1 MRIVILNT
9 YSWLNKGDA
18 AIVLGTVHALRA
30 IVPEAEIT
38 VVSLTPE
45 IDRPHY
51 AAEKLRVVAGPFG
64 LFYAAHIPA
73 GVRAG
78 RFAVGYLALLGAL
91 LASRL
96 TRRPLPRWWPAGLRE
111 VADAI
116 AEADVAISCG
126 GGFWQDSWGPGVLI
140 HVAQVL
146 AALVSGVPVVCLGQ
160 SVGPFRS
167 ARLRSLVGAVL
178 RRTDAVVLRESESLA
193 TIHAM
198 RIAPERLQSGTDMA
212 FALDRDRPARCVTAP
227 RSGRLRVGVT
237 ARNWSFPHALDR
249 HAAQQRYENALVE
262 ALEHL
267 LAVHDAEIVFLPQVI
282 GPGNDDDRLVERRLA
297 ARLKRPDRVRVIE
310 DDLAPSAL
318 IEMLGEMD
326 MLLATRFHS
335 AIFAMLARVP
345 VVAIAYEHKTT
356 GIMRRMDLGQWIV
369 PIETVSGARLIELI
383 AAQLAQREAVI
394 ATLNVRVAQE
404 RAQALASA
412 AMCRRVARRP
422 ATAGQRAVLV
432 EGTLLED

>member
-1 MRIVILNT
+1 MRIVILNA

-18 AIVLGTVHALRA
+18 AIVLGTVHAVRSLA
-30 IVPEAEIT
+30 PEADIT

-51 AAEKLRVVAGPFG
+51 AAENLRVAAGPFG
-64 LFYAAHIPA
+64 LFYAAGIPA
-73 GVRAG
+73 GTRVW
-78 RFAVGYLALLGAL
+78 RFVGGYLTLLVAL

-96 TRRPLPRWWPAGLRE
+96 TRRSLPRWLPAGPRE
-111 VADAI
+111 VANAI

-126 GGFWQDSWGPGVLI
+126 GGFWQDSWGAGVLI

-146 AALVSGVPVVCLGQ
+146 AALTAGVPVVCLGQ

-178 RRTDAVVLRESESLA
+178 RRTDAVVIRESESLA
-193 TIHAM
+193 TIQAM
-198 RIAPERLQSGTDMA
+198 RIAPERLHLGADMA
-212 FALDRDRPARCVTAP
+212 FALDRDRPARRPMAP
-227 RSGRLRVGVT
+227 RSGRLRIGVT
-237 ARNWSFPHALDR
+237 ARNWAFPHSLDPQ
-249 HAAQQRYENALVE
+249 AAQRRYEDALVE
-262 ALEHL
+262 ALEWL
-267 LAVHDAEIVFLPQVI
+267 LAVRDAEIIFLPQVI
-282 GPGNDDDRLVERRLA
+282 GPGNDDDRIVERRLA
-297 ARLKRPDRVRVIE
+297 ARLKRPDRARVIE
-310 DDLAPSAL
+310 DDLAPSKL

-356 GIMRRMDLGQWIV
+356 GIMRRMDLGRWIV

-383 AAQLAQREAVI
+383 EAQLAQREAVI

-412 AMCRRVARRP
+412 AICRRVARRP
-422 ATAGQRAVLV
+422 AVAGRGTVVV
-432 EGTLLED
+432 E

>member
-18 AIVLGTVHALRA
+18 AIVLGTVRA
-30 IVPEAEIT
+30 VRTVAPEADIT
-38 VVSLTPE
+38 LVSLTPE

-51 AAEKLRVVAGPFG
+51 AAEHLRVVAGPFG
-64 LFYAAHIPA
+64 LCYAAHIPA
-73 GVRAG
+73 GVRG
-78 RFAVGYLALLGAL
+78 RRFVGEYLALLGGL

-96 TRRPLPRWWPAGLRE
+96 ARRPLPRWWPAGLRDL
-111 VADAI
+111 VQAI

-126 GGFWQDSWGPGVLI
+126 GGFWQDSWGAGVLI

-146 AALVSGVPVVCLGQ
+146 AALVAGVPVVCLGQ

-167 ARLRSLVGAVL
+167 ARLRALVGHVL
-178 RRTDAVVLRESESLA
+178 RRTDAVVIRESESLA
-193 TIHAM
+193 TVQAM
-198 RIAPERLQSGTDMA
+198 RIAPERLHLGTDMA
-212 FALDRDRPARCVTAP
+212 FALDRDRPVRRAGAL

-237 ARNWSFPHALDR
+237 ARNWAFPHSLDRQAAQRHYEDALVVALD
-249 HAAQQRYENALVE
+249 
-262 ALEHL
+262 HL

-282 GPGNDDDRLVERRLA
+282 GPGNDDDRLVERGLA
-297 ARLKRPDRVRVIE
+297 ARLKRPDRVRVVE
-310 DDLAPSAL
+310 DDLAPSEL
-318 IEMLGEMD
+318 VEMLEGMD

-356 GIMRRMDLGQWIV
+356 GIMRRMDLGRWIV

-383 AAQLAQREAVI
+383 EAQLGQREAVI

-404 RAQALASA
+404 CAQALASA
-412 AMCRRVARRP
+412 AICRGVVRRP
-422 ATAGQRAVLV
+422 ATAGQGAVVV
-432 EGTLLED
+432 E

>member
-1 MRIVILNT
+1 
-9 YSWLNKGDA
+9 
-18 AIVLGTVHALRA
+18 
-30 IVPEAEIT
+30 
-38 VVSLTPE
+38 
-45 IDRPHY
+45 
-51 AAEKLRVVAGPFG
+51 
-64 LFYAAHIPA
+64 
-73 GVRAG
+73 
-78 RFAVGYLALLGAL
+78 
-91 LASRL
+91 
-96 TRRPLPRWWPAGLRE
+96 

-116 AEADVAISCG
+116 AGATVAIRG
-126 GGFWQDSWGPGVLI
+126 GGGVGQDSWGPGVLI

>member
-1 MRIVILNT
+1 MRAIILNT

-18 AIVLGTVHALRA
+18 AIVLGTVQAVRA
-30 IVPEAEIT
+30 VAPGAAIA

-45 IDRPHY
+45 LDRPHY
-51 AAEKLRVVAGPFG
+51 AAENLDVVAGPFE
-64 LFYAAHIPA
+64 LFYAARGPA
-73 GVRAG
+73 WARAG
-78 RFAVGYLALLGAL
+78 RFAGAYLALLGAL
-91 LASRL
+91 LAGRL
-96 TRRPLPRWWPAGLRE
+96 TRRPIPRRLPAGLRDL
-111 VADAI
+111 AQAI

-146 AALVSGVPVVCLGQ
+146 AALVAGVPVVCLGQ

-167 ARLRSLVGAVL
+167 PRLRAVVSQVL
-178 RRTDAVVLRESESLA
+178 RRADAVVIRESESLA
-193 TIHAM
+193 TIQTM
-198 RIAPERLQSGTDMA
+198 RIAPERLHLGTDMA
-212 FALDRDRPARCVTAP
+212 FALDREGPARRVTAL
-227 RSGRLRVGVT
+227 RAGRLRVGVT
-237 ARNWSFPHALDR
+237 ARNWSFPHSPDR
-249 HAAQQRYENALVE
+249 QAAQRHYEDALVE
-262 ALEHL
+262 ALQHL

-282 GPGNDDDRLVERRLA
+282 GPGADDDRLVERRLA
-297 ARLKRPDRVRVIE
+297 ARLQRPEQVQVLE
-310 DDLAPSAL
+310 DNLAPSEL
-318 IEMLGEMD
+318 IRLIGGMD

-369 PIETVSGARLIELI
+369 PIETVSGPRLIELI
-383 AAQLAQREAVI
+383 EALLAQREMVV

-412 AMCRRVARRP
+412 AICRRVARRP
-422 ATAGQRAVLV
+422 AVVGQGTVVV
-432 EGTLLED
+432 E

>member
-18 AIVLGTVHALRA
+18 AIVLGTVRA
-30 IVPEAEIT
+30 VRAVAPEADIT
-38 VVSLTPE
+38 LVSLTPE

-51 AAEKLRVVAGPFG
+51 ADENVRVVAGPFA
-64 LFYAAHIPA
+64 LLYAAHGPA

-78 RFAVGYLALLGAL
+78 RFVGEYLALLGAL

-96 TRRPLPRWWPAGLRE
+96 TRRSLPRWWPAGVRE
-111 VADAI
+111 VANAI

-126 GGFWQDSWGPGVLI
+126 GGFWQDSWGAGVLI

-146 AALVSGVPVVCLGQ
+146 AALVAGVPVVCLGQ

-167 ARLRSLVGAVL
+167 ARLRSLVSAVL
-178 RRTDAVVLRESESLA
+178 RRTDAVVIRESESLA
-193 TIHAM
+193 TVQAM
-198 RIAPERLQSGTDMA
+198 RIAPERLHFGTDMA
-212 FALDRDRPARCVTAP
+212 FALDRDRPARPAIAP

-237 ARNWSFPHALDR
+237 ARNWAFPHSLDR
-249 HAAQQRYENALVE
+249 QAAQRHYENALVE

-267 LAVHDAEIVFLPQVI
+267 LAVHDAEVVFLPQVI
-282 GPGNDDDRLVERRLA
+282 GPGSDDDRLVERRLA

-310 DDLAPSAL
+310 DDLAPSEL
-318 IEMLGEMD
+318 IEMLGGMD

-335 AIFAMLARVP
+335 AIFAMLARTP

-356 GIMRRMDLGQWIV
+356 GIMRRMDLGRWIV

-383 AAQLAQREAVI
+383 EAQLAQREAVI
-394 ATLNVRVAQE
+394 ATLNVRVTQE

-412 AMCRRVARRP
+412 AICRRVARRL
-422 ATAGQRAVLV
+422 AVAGQGTVVV
-432 EGTLLED
+432 E